1 MSVILVLLI
10 LFLTV
15 VALGL
20 VLAAITRPELRVLV
34 ASLFKRQGV
43 QPRGPEEPQDKD

>member
-20 VLAAITRPELRVLV
+20 VLAAITRPELRT
-34 ASLFKRQGV
+34 LFAGLCKRTNV
-43 QPRGPEEPQDKD
+43 QTRRADEPKDKP